1 MTDITE
7 QVILDAISEVYNKR
21 YVGTLKITKLKPL
34 GYNIRLG
41 MNNDDKPINISAQ
54 LEGEKFL
61 KFFKQEL
68 RDRSWDHIKW
78 FLGYKVY
85 PDNGC
90 PIDSRCNCK

>member
-1 MTDITE
+1 MDITE
-7 QVILDAISEVYNKR
+7 QVILDVIEEEYNKR
-21 YVGTLKITKLKPL
+21 YIGTLKVTKIKPF
-34 GYNIRLG
+34 GYNVRLG
-41 MNNDDKPINISAQ
+41 MNNDERPINISAQ

-68 RDRSWDHIKW
+68 RDRSWDHSKW